1 LNEKNTKK
9 MGYLFKEIDGKLGA
23 VLLIKDE
30 TENKIFTSK
39 VRLAS
44 NKTEDSVKSE
54 DDDESS
60 QKETPLVTKDER
72 ISMAATII
80 WGIR

>member
-1 LNEKNTKK
+1 VKIRKK
-9 MGYLFKEIDGKLGA
+9 
-23 VLLIKDE
+23 LIKDE

-80 WGIR
+80 ILLVVERLWKQ